1 MDGFTYHNIFDTKG
15 IEYLVIIAFFAILIP
30 FWMLLNKQI
39 RISKEIQKTLGLN
52 LRQISVILK

>member
-39 RISKEIQKTLGLN
+39 RISKEIQKTLGTLTAKA
-52 LRQISVILK
+52 L